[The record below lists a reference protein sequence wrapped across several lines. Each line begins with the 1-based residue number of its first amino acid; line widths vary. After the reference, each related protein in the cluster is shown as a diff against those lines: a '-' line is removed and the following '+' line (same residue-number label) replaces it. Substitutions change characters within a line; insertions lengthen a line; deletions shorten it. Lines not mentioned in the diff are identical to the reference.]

1 MELIFPKKFL
11 RPQSY
16 FGILPRLRRDT
27 VRARAHTL
35 DSGCSPVQK
44 DWSTWL
50 PADKAETFDSCMRQ
64 LELCYGMFS
73 VSLNEALELR
83 RIGKAGHSC
92 RAILF
97 MPELCARL
105 AFPLEGL
112 LRTLGEHAKH
122 FGVIPNTAPLDA
134 ANFRGYREQ
143 RTARMSDLLSRVLLT
158 QRSQF
163 LHKIDTLED
172 MVLSIRKNFQEI
184 ASDLGS
190 GMSGEPSA
198 DWRAIDD
205 AHFDLN
211 TCLHEDISGRY
222 PAHPKGWM
230 RRYWTV
236 GPKQTKRSQCI
247 KRTAVA

>member
-1 MELIFPKKFL
+1 VP
-11 RPQSY
+11 
-16 FGILPRLRRDT
+16 
-27 VRARAHTL
+27 VRAQTL
-35 DSGCSPVQK
+35 LSRCSPVQE
-44 DWSTWL
+44 DWSAWL
-50 PADKAETFDSCMRQ
+50 PAAKAEAFDTCVRQ
-64 LELCYGMFS
+64 LERSYGMFS

-92 RAILF
+92 RAIFLT
-97 MPELCARL
+97 PAICARL
-105 AFPLEGL
+105 AFALEGL

-143 RTARMSDLLSRVLLT
+143 WAARLSNLLSRVLLT

-163 LHKIDTLED
+163 LHKIDTLEE
-172 MVLSIRKNFQEI
+172 MVLGIRKNFHDV

-190 GMSGEPSA
+190 GTSEEPSL

-211 TCLHEDISGRY
+211 TCLREAIVLLKSFLVVLPNEQLSRFQKTINAQLLARYDEEPAGR
-222 PAHPKGWM
+222 
-230 RRYWTV
+230 RRTV
-236 GPKQTKRSQCI
+236 LIERE
-247 KRTAVA
+247 

>member
-1 MELIFPKKFL
+1 M
-11 RPQSY
+11 
-16 FGILPRLRRDT
+16 
-27 VRARAHTL
+27 RARAHTL
-35 DSGCSPVQK
+35 DSTCSPVQK
-44 DWSTWL
+44 DWSAWL
-50 PADKAETFDSCMRQ
+50 PADKAEAFDSSVRQ

-73 VSLNEALELR
+73 VSLNDALELR

-97 MPELCARL
+97 IPPLCARL

-134 ANFRGYREQ
+134 ANFRGSREQ
-143 RTARMSDLLSRVLLT
+143 HTARMSGLLSRVLLT

-172 MVLSIRKNFQEI
+172 MVFSIRKNFQEI

-190 GMSGEPSA
+190 GVSGEPSA

-211 TCLHEDISGRY
+211 TCLREAIVLLKSFLVVLPNDQLGRFQKTINVQLLARY
-222 PAHPKGWM
+222 DEEPAG
-230 RRYWTV
+230 RRRIV
-236 GPKQTKRSQCI
+236 LIERE
-247 KRTAVA
+247 